1 MWAFSVKINH
11 NASGK
16 TDNLS
21 VAVFRPKNHDSG
33 AQMALQSRRAMNT
46 FQEMVRA
53 RIRARVENAS
63 TFAEFLKEDP
73 STVTKRLKEGG
84 AAICLKFLDQTREYF
99 GGWTPAEMV
108 AEPGSSIIPVTPL
121 EAALLALVRQMT
133 ELERRSL
140 LTLLERPVF
149 TPSPTARKSRLGRA
163 MLTVKEQELV
173 DLYAR
178 VKRDGVR
185 EGVLKTLRGAA
196 QGDVETAPTKG
207 RTIG

>member
-1 MWAFSVKINH
+1 MINH
-11 NASGK
+11 LSSVSLDNSSGMQI
-16 TDNLS
+16 
-21 VAVFRPKNHDSG
+21 RPDSAILG
-33 AQMALQSRRAMNT
+33 GETALQSPRAMNA

-53 RIRARVENAS
+53 RIRARVGNAS
-63 TFAEFLKEDP
+63 TLARFLHEDP

-84 AAICLKFLDQTREYF
+84 PALCLDFLDQLRVFF

-108 AEPGSSIIPVTPL
+108 AEPESQIVPVTPI
-121 EAALLALVRQMT
+121 EASLLALFRQMT

-140 LTLLERPVF
+140 LTVLERPAMGI
-149 TPSPTARKSRLGRA
+149 SPHAKKLRLGRA

-173 DLYAR
+173 DLFAR

-196 QGDVETAPTKG
+196 KDDEVTDQVKT
-207 RTIG
+207 RTSG

>member
-1 MWAFSVKINH
+1 MSA
-11 NASGK
+11 
-16 TDNLS
+16 
-21 VAVFRPKNHDSG
+21 
-33 AQMALQSRRAMNT
+33 

-63 TFAEFLKEDP
+63 TLAKFLQEDP

-84 AAICLKFLDQTREYF
+84 SSICLDFLDQVRVF
-99 GGWTPAEMV
+99 LGGWTPAEMV
-108 AEPGSSIIPVTPL
+108 AEPGSEIIPVSPM
-121 EAALLALVRQMT
+121 EAAFLAHLRQMT

-140 LTLLERPVF
+140 LTLLERPVY
-149 TPSPTARKSRLGRA
+149 TVSPTAKKSRLGRA

-173 DLYAR
+173 DLFAR

-196 QGDVETAPTKG
+196 QDGETTAPVKP
-207 RTIG
+207 RTSG